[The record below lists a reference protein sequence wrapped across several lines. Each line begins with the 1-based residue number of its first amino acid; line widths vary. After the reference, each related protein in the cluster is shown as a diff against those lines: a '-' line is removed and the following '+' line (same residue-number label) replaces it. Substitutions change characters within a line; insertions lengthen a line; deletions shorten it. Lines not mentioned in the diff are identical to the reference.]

1 MNKKKMNYQSS
12 TKKANKGVLKMWLP
26 PPSLEPG
33 MGHEMM
39 SRGAD
44 EINLLLLNQPVGGN
58 LHSTVLDTEQKCMKT
73 IS

>member
-1 MNKKKMNYQSS
+1 
-12 TKKANKGVLKMWLP
+12 MWLP